1 MRGLDSKGLKNALS
15 QRLSEAIGKEKEN
28 DEKNENQGGQPQEKL
43 ADEAMPDTEQQ
54 QNLVNKEVSKEQ
66 QQQEVAKPTEQQQP
80 PAQKSNTEP
89 SIMVK
94 IKEEII
100 ELMETDEAV

>member
-66 QQQEVAKPTEQQQP
+66 QQEAKPNEQQQS

>member
-1 MRGLDSKGLKNALS
+1 LRGLDSKGLKNALS

-28 DEKNENQGGQPQEKL
+28 DEKNENQGGQPQEKP

-54 QNLVNKEVSKEQ
+54 QQQQNLVSKEQ
-66 QQQEVAKPTEQQQP
+66 QQEEAKPNEQQP